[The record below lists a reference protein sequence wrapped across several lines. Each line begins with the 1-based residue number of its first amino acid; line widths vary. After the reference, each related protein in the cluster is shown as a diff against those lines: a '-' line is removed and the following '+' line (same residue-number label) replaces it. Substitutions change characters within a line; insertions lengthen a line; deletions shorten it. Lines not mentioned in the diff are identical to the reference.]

1 MLLKL
6 SEETEVVNDK
16 IPILFTTN
24 IVIHTHINKYQIL
37 ASCTQQYSLQILTV
51 TDRTDQEWHDHDP
64 LHTERKIILLHK
76 T

>member
-6 SEETEVVNDK
+6 SEEMSVVNDK
-16 IPILFTTN
+16 ITILFTTN

-37 ASCTQQYSLQILTV
+37 TSYRQHYSLQILTV

-64 LHTERKIILLHK
+64 LHTERKIILLQK

>member
-6 SEETEVVNDK
+6 SEETEGVNDK
-16 IPILFTTN
+16 NPIQFPTN

-51 TDRTDQEWHDHDP
+51 TDRYEQEWHDHDP